1 MNMSKEI
8 DGKEYYSFAEG
19 LFLMSQKGMQGK
31 SIRLS
36 RYRAGVLV
44 DMTNILE
51 EHIPE
56 HDSDNYCATLEW
68 IRQQVRVRFPDI
80 GIGITGIKIE
90 LTKER
95 AWILRD
101 MIKIME
107 DYVPEGDHTQSVI
120 LEWLNQ
126 SINRLYSEFDLGMI

>member
-1 MNMSKEI
+1 MSQEI
-8 DGKEYYSFAEG
+8 NRNEYYSFAEG
-19 LFLMSQKGMQGK
+19 LLLMSQKGIRGK
-31 SIRLS
+31 PIRLS
-36 RYRAGVLV
+36 RYMAGVLV

-51 EHIPE
+51 EHVPE

-80 GIGITGIKIE
+80 GIGIAGIKIE

>member
-1 MNMSKEI
+1 MSKGI

-36 RYRAGVLV
+36 RYRVGVLV
-44 DMTNILE
+44 DMINVLE
-51 EHIPE
+51 EHVPE

-80 GIGITGIKIE
+80 GIGIAGIKIE

-107 DYVPEGDHTQSVI
+107 DYVPEGDYTQSVI

>member
-1 MNMSKEI
+1 MNMSKGI

-36 RYRAGVLV
+36 RYRVGVLV
-44 DMTNILE
+44 DMINVLE
-51 EHIPE
+51 EHVPE

-80 GIGITGIKIE
+80 GIGIAGIKIE

-107 DYVPEGDHTQSVI
+107 DYVPEGDYTQSVI

>member
-1 MNMSKEI
+1 
-8 DGKEYYSFAEG
+8 
-19 LFLMSQKGMQGK
+19 
-31 SIRLS
+31 
-36 RYRAGVLV
+36 
-44 DMTNILE
+44 MTNILE
-51 EHIPE
+51 EHVPE

-80 GIGITGIKIE
+80 GIGIAGITIE

-107 DYVPEGDHTQSVI
+107 DYVPEGDLHHLI
-120 LEWLNQ
+120 
-126 SINRLYSEFDLGMI
+126 DLKNYPNIQDIAYLMLG

>member
-1 MNMSKEI
+1 MNIILLQKVYYLCHR
-8 DGKEYYSFAEG
+8 KEYEANRSG
-19 LFLMSQKGMQGK
+19 CQ
-31 SIRLS
+31 
-36 RYRAGVLV
+36 
-44 DMTNILE
+44 
-51 EHIPE
+51 
-56 HDSDNYCATLEW
+56 DSDNYCATLEW

-80 GIGITGIKIE
+80 GIGIAGIKIE

>member
-1 MNMSKEI
+1 MSQEI
-8 DGKEYYSFAEG
+8 NRNEYYSFAEG
-19 LFLMSQKGMQGK
+19 LLLMSQKGIRGK
-31 SIRLS
+31 PIRLS

-51 EHIPE
+51 EHVPE

-80 GIGITGIKIE
+80 GIGIAGIKIE

-120 LEWLNQ
+120 LEWLKQ

>member
-1 MNMSKEI
+1 
-8 DGKEYYSFAEG
+8 
-19 LFLMSQKGMQGK
+19 MSQKGMQGK

-36 RYRAGVLV
+36 RYRVGVLV
-44 DMTNILE
+44 DMINVLE
-51 EHIPE
+51 EHVPE

-80 GIGITGIKIE
+80 GIGIAGIKIE

-107 DYVPEGDHTQSVI
+107 DYVPEGDYTQSVI